1 VIAVHPIGLTIAL
14 IIVAAIA
21 RTLYWMLHPP
31 VTKAESAAKRAEAD
45 LQDIIGSVVIV
56 FSEEIHSEHMLSL
69 AAKLARRE
77 RAKLLAAYFIEVPH
91 TLPVNAE
98 MEVERR
104 DALDVLATAEAIA
117 RKNGVEIE
125 TDVIP
130 TRSVSQG
137 VLELARRKDAH
148 LIVLGSYRE
157 GKYTGAPMARAIE
170 VIAGSADCDVLI
182 GVQGNLGKI
191 LTPPPAATSKKITV

>member
-1 VIAVHPIGLTIAL
+1 PIGLAIAL

-170 VIAGSADCDVLI
+170 VIAGSAHCDVLI

>member
-1 VIAVHPIGLTIAL
+1 VIAVHPIGLAIAL